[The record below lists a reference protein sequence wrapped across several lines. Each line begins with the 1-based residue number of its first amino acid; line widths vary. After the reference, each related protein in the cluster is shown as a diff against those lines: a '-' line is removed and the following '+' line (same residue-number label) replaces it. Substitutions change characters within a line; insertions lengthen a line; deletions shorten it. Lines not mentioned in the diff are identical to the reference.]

1 MKSFLF
7 LTELFLA
14 AHDGALADVVMTH
27 GAGEAVGHSTSPATA
42 SHRKRKKPPR
52 WLQQPQQQET
62 ESDQDMDKKMQEK
75 ITNSDSEKVGERR
88 EGGRTSRR

>member
-14 AHDGALADVVMTH
+14 VHDGALAGVVMTH
-27 GAGEAVGHSTSPATA
+27 GAGAAVGHSTSPATA

-52 WLQQPQQQET
+52 WLRQPQQQET
-62 ESDQDMDKKMQEK
+62 VSFEF
-75 ITNSDSEKVGERR
+75 R
-88 EGGRTSRR
+88 ECKGKPIQIQIS